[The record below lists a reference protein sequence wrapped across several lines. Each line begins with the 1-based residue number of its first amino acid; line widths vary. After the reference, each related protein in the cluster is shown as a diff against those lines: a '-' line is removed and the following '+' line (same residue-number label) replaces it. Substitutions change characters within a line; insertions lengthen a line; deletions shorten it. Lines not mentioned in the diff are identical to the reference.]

1 MNDPLAN
8 LLARSFGELAG
19 AVQPR
24 LPARFELVAPFGGE
38 VAVPPVQMGD
48 QAAPGSPPVQVGDQ
62 VTLGSPPV
70 QVGDQAAP
78 GSPPVWVEPSPAP
91 LASAIPPVE
100 RRQIPPLPVAP
111 LAAWGQPPTTASE
124 LRRPS
129 TMPPAAPERISPDR
143 GVSEANSE
151 RTAPAS
157 LAGFVEPRGLPAPAN
172 AIDPPRLADVAA
184 VSPASAVSFQPASVP
199 DAPREPGVPAIRPFS
214 APAPVMPREPV
225 APPPREPA
233 APPHPPRITVTIG
246 RVEVR
251 AVPPPPPSSRPRPQ
265 PPAPR
270 LSLDE
275 YLRRR
280 EGGTR

>member
-24 LPARFELVAPFGGE
+24 LPARFELVASFGGE
-38 VAVPPVQMGD
+38 VAVPPMQVGD
-48 QAAPGSPPVQVGDQ
+48 QAASGSPPVQVDDR
-62 VTLGSPPV
+62 VTLGSPPA

-78 GSPPVWVEPSPAP
+78 GSPPVRVEPSPAP

-100 RRQIPPLPVAP
+100 RRQVLPLPLAP
-111 LAAWGQPPTTASE
+111 LPAWGQPPTTCSE

-129 TMPPAAPERISPDR
+129 APLPAAPERSSPDL
-143 GVSEANSE
+143 GVSEAHSE

-157 LAGFVEPRGLPAPAN
+157 LADFVEPRGLPASASAVN
-172 AIDPPRLADVAA
+172 PPRLPDVAA
-184 VSPASAVSFQPASVP
+184 ASPAVPPAPVVSFQPDSALDTIHEPVAP
-199 DAPREPGVPAIRPFS
+199 DILPPS
-214 APAPVMPREPV
+214 TPAPVMPREPV
-225 APPPREPA
+225 APM
-233 APPHPPRITVTIG
+233 HPPRITVTIG

>member
-8 LLARSFGELAG
+8 LLARSFGELAR

-24 LPARFELVAPFGGE
+24 LPARFELVASFGGE
-38 VAVPPVQMGD
+38 VAVPPM
-48 QAAPGSPPVQVGDQ
+48 
-62 VTLGSPPV
+62 

-78 GSPPVWVEPSPAP
+78 GSPPVRVEPSPAP

-100 RRQIPPLPVAP
+100 RRQVLPLPLAP
-111 LAAWGQPPTTASE
+111 LPAWGQPPTTCSE

-129 TMPPAAPERISPDR
+129 APPPAAPERISPDL
-143 GVSEANSE
+143 GVSEAHSE

-157 LAGFVEPRGLPAPAN
+157 LADFVEPRGLPASASAVN
-172 AIDPPRLADVAA
+172 PPRLPDVAA
-184 VSPASAVSFQPASVP
+184 ASPAVPPAPVVSFQPDSALDTIHEPVAP
-199 DAPREPGVPAIRPFS
+199 DILPPS
-214 APAPVMPREPV
+214 TPAPVMPREPG
-225 APPPREPA
+225 APPREPA
-233 APPHPPRITVTIG
+233 APTHPPRITVTIG